1 MTFYAKALDGLEG
14 TYEYHVRTCMEIA
27 SEFLRINREALEK
40 VCSCL
45 EVSYEEL
52 TALCLRAVFFHDAGK
67 LGDFF
72 QGRMRRRLG
81 SDGKDDPKLFFVM
94 NCSPPVSFTRF
105 GTGRRG
111 CFLMM
116 SGLSWDITKSWIA
129 PGLHLSERG
138 IPQSP
143 TG

>member
-1 MTFYAKALDGLEG
+1 MTFYAKALEGMEG
-14 TYEYHVRTCMEIA
+14 TYEYHVGTCMEIA
-27 SEFLRINREALEK
+27 SEFLRINREALEN

-52 TALCLRAVFFHDAGK
+52 TALCLRAVFFHDTGK

-72 QGRMRRRLG
+72 QGRM
-81 SDGKDDPKLFFVM
+81 S
-94 NCSPPVSFTRF
+94 CSPLVSFIRF
-105 GTGRRG
+105 GTGRKRR
-111 CFLMM
+111 FLMM

-129 PGLHLSERG
+129 PGLRLSERG
-138 IPQSP
+138 MPESP